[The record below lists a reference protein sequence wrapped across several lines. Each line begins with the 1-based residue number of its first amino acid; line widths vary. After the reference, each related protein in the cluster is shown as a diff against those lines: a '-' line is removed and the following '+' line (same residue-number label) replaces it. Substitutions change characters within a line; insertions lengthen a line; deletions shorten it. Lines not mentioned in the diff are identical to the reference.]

1 MKEGLL
7 QPPQG
12 QSAGPAPQA
21 EGAAPP
27 DAAPAPQAEGAAPA
41 GGDDEMPKEEVLNLE
56 NPDEAS
62 KEEQDAYDAMMGEFF
77 GLIHSKKMKKKV
89 GDKLKEGKENIS
101 KTIGQLSTTMFIVTE
116 EKLENNGVGI
126 SDATRFEAGE
136 DLVTEL
142 VQVAVLMGLI
152 PDEDEPIGIAITGA
166 IDVFAS
172 AYGKRM
178 KDEGKMSAVQLEQV
192 KGDMPVLAE
201 QANGMFNNSDDMPSQ
216 QSAMSQGVQQAGQQ
230 MAPQGGL
237 LGDNQ

>member
-12 QSAGPAPQA
+12 QTAGPAPQA
-21 EGAAPP
+21 EGAAP
-27 DAAPAPQAEGAAPA
+27 AAPA
-41 GGDDEMPKEEVLNLE
+41 GGDVEMPKEEVLDLE
-56 NPDEAS
+56 NPGEAS
-62 KEEQDAYDAMMGEFF
+62 KEEQAAYDAMMSEFF

-89 GDKLKEGKENIS
+89 GDKLKEGKENPG
-101 KTIGQLSTTMFIVTE
+101 KTIGQLATTMFIVTE
-116 EKLENNGVGI
+116 EKLEDKGVGI

-152 PDEDEPIGIAITGA
+152 PDEEEPIGIAITAA

-178 KDEGKMSAVQLEQV
+178 KEENKMSANQLEQV
-192 KGDMPVLAE
+192 KGDMPMLAD
-201 QANGMFNNSDDMPSQ
+201 QANGMFNNPENMPSQ

-230 MAPQGGL
+230 MAPQDGL
-237 LGDNQ
+237 LRGNPQ

>member
-152 PDEDEPIGIAITGA
+152 PDEDEPIGI
-166 IDVFAS
+166 
-172 AYGKRM
+172 
-178 KDEGKMSAVQLEQV
+178 GKMSAVQLEQV

>member
-21 EGAAPP
+21 EGAAP
-27 DAAPAPQAEGAAPA
+27 APQAEAAAPA
-41 GGDDEMPKEEVLNLE
+41 GGDVEMPADETLNLE
-56 NPDEAS
+56 NPDQATE
-62 KEEQDAYDAMMGEFF
+62 EEQDAYDAMMGEFF
-77 GLIHSKKMKKKV
+77 GLIHSKKMKKKI
-89 GDKLKEGKENIS
+89 GDKLKEGKDNPG
-101 KTIGQLSTTMFIVTE
+101 KTIGQLATTMFIVTE
-116 EKLENNGVGI
+116 EKMENKGVGL

-142 VQVAVLMGLI
+142 VQVAVLMGVI
-152 PDEDEPIGIAITGA
+152 PDEDEPIGLAITAA

-178 KDEGKMSAVQLEQV
+178 KDEGRMSANQLEQV
-192 KGDMPVLAE
+192 KGDMPMLAD
-201 QANGMFNNSDDMPSQ
+201 QANSMFNNPENMPSQ

-237 LGDNQ
+237 LGGNQ